1 MLKNLLVVTT
11 MLTLV
16 GSMPGF
22 ASAAVNENLVP
33 NEVTPTTRISNGMD
47 CPQLGFGNKIVE
59 KILASQELH
68 DHFTAS
74 INSIIWDV
82 KSDNLEVFHGIHGR
96 GRGPGPGDI
105 ENAVS
110 LKRFQDKG
118 SCSYH
123 ISMDDKSRD
132 FDMTIKPS
140 VDQERKAR
148 HIAEVTR
155 IVQRIKEGG
164 VVTRADLLAIIN
176 KIMP

>member
-1 MLKNLLVVTT
+1 MFKNILVVTT
-11 MLTLV
+11 MLTLA
-16 GSMPGF
+16 GSIPVF
-22 ASAAVNENLVP
+22 ASAGVNENLVP

-59 KILASQELH
+59 KILASQAMEK
-68 DHFTAS
+68 HFTAS

-82 KSDNLEVFHGIHGR
+82 KSSNLEALRGIH

-105 ENAVS
+105 PNEVS
-110 LKRFQDKG
+110 FKSIAYKG
-118 SCSYH
+118 ICSYH
-123 ISMDDKSRD
+123 ISMDGKSRD

-140 VDQERKAR
+140 VDPERKAR

-155 IVQRIKEGG
+155 IVQKIKDGG